1 MRKVCL
7 LIIAAI
13 CLPMMVSCRSEKSKK
28 DSADKTADVK
38 SQIVGIWEN
47 SESNGDYE
55 DITIITADGEFF
67 DVTLIENYGH
77 QLYGHYEMDGN
88 KVMLVRRDEKL
99 GPFEIKFENNGNNL
113 IWIRPDGEVLKL
125 YRISQQR
132 YDQLTSNITDW
143 SYD

>member
-1 MRKVCL
+1 MRKICL
-7 LIIAAI
+7 LLIAAI

-38 SQIVGIWEN
+38 SQIVGIWED

-55 DITIITADGEFF
+55 EIAIITGDGEYFG
-67 DVTLIENYGH
+67 VKLSGNKGH
-77 QLYGHYEMDGN
+77 ELYGHYEMDGN
-88 KVMLVRRDEKL
+88 KMMLVHRGEKL

-113 IWIRPDGEVLKL
+113 ILKRADGEVFKF

-143 SYD
+143 NYE